1 MQIELQFS
9 SSGENFLPFDYQYEL
24 ASALYRTLTA
34 RAPTLAKELHDG
46 AHRSRI
52 KLFVFS
58 PLNSEP
64 KPEPAKLPDGRG
76 GLKFGRRVWMRF
88 GSIWPELLYQ
98 MADSLQQQSELC
110 ICGRKFK
117 LESLTMVKTP
127 PTPNPPPI

>member
-52 KLFVFS
+52 KLFVF
-58 PLNSEP
+58 
-64 KPEPAKLPDGRG
+64 
-76 GLKFGRRVWMRF
+76 
-88 GSIWPELLYQ
+88 
-98 MADSLQQQSELC
+98 
-110 ICGRKFK
+110 
-117 LESLTMVKTP
+117 P
-127 PTPNPPPI
+127 PSTANRNRNRQNCRTDAAA